1 MDNLFNEHGY
11 RRCREARLR
20 CVAGGRVCLASEA
33 ANQIKH
39 LKQALSEL
47 VSIVEIHS
55 KHTKNNFAWAE
66 IDFAKEAL
74 SLGDRE
80 K

>member
-1 MDNLFNEHGY
+1 MNNFFNDHGY
-11 RRCREARLR
+11 RRCREGRLR
-20 CVAGGRVCLASEA
+20 SVAGSRDCLAGEA

-55 KHTKNNFAWAE
+55 KCTKNNFAWAE

-74 SLGDRE
+74 SLVDRE